1 MRSTRRTSW
10 PRTPSGSPPGSAT
23 GLPARKPTAG
33 RFTAEQAE
41 WLELIRDHI
50 AANLAIDL
58 DDFDM
63 VPFNQRGGLG
73 KVYALFGED
82 LEPLLDELNEVLA
95 A

>member
-1 MRSTRRTSW
+1 MHQEDELAPYPERVAARFRDWLDRQEVGVRS
-10 PRTPSGSPPGSAT
+10 
-23 GLPARKPTAG
+23 
-33 RFTAEQAE
+33 FTAEQRE

-73 KVYALFGED
+73 KVYALFGEE
-82 LEPLLDELNEVLA
+82 LNPLLDELNEVLA